1 MEYTGPE
8 DTMRQRRRQRR
19 IPLSGLAKVLKIG
32 SKAAVDA
39 ELMDISNYGA
49 RFKTTFPFRANDR
62 IMLSIVL
69 DQEGEIVAS
78 EEVVASV
85 RWMENSSKEKS
96 AGAQFDIKISDKGF
110 PRFNQRLE
118 YLKTHE

>member
-1 MEYTGPE
+1 MEHTRREYT
-8 DTMRQRRRQRR
+8 RRQRR
-19 IPLSGLAKVLKIG
+19 IPISGLAKVLKIG
-32 SKAAVDA
+32 SKATIDT
-39 ELMDISNYGA
+39 ELMDISNFGA
-49 RFKTTFPFRANDR
+49 RFKTKVPFRANER

-69 DQEGEIVAS
+69 DEGGKIVGS

-85 RWMENSSKEKS
+85 RWMESSAKENS

-110 PRFNQRLE
+110 PLFNQRLE